1 MKTRDRILLGSLELF
16 NNQGERAV
24 TTNHLAAHLGISP
37 GNLYYHF
44 DNKKAIIR
52 ELYDAHQQQ
61 MMALLKI
68 PEGRPFTITDKAEMM
83 EKLVQELW
91 SHQFLYRDIEH
102 MLVEDPELANQHRL
116 SFKIYLDYALK
127 IHQALADAGLQ
138 DTTEAQR
145 RDLSYNAWIIVTNWI
160 TFIRCTVLPD
170 TEQTLSPAL
179 IKRGVYQVLIIEQAF
194 MTPEAVEEMSLLAQT
209 YYTDID
215 ALLLRDPATTDSL
228 ICA

>member
-1 MKTRDRILLGSLELF
+1 MKTRDRILQGSLELF
-16 NNQGERAV
+16 NSQGERAV

-61 MMALLKI
+61 MMALLEI
-68 PEGRPFTITDKAEMM
+68 PENRPFTIADKAEMM
-83 EKLVQELW
+83 GSLVQELW
-91 SHQFLYRDIEH
+91 GHQFLYRDIEH
-102 MLVEDPELANQHRL
+102 MLVEDPELATQHSL
-116 SFKIYLDYALK
+116 SFKIYLNHAMK

-138 DTTEAQR
+138 NTTETQR

-160 TFIRCTVLPD
+160 TFVRCNVLPN

-179 IKRGVYQVLIIEQAF
+179 IKRGVYQVLVIEQAF
-194 MTPEAVEEMSLLAQT
+194 MTPEAAKEMNRLAET

-215 ALLLRDPATTDSL
+215 SLLFAGTTTDSL
-228 ICA
+228 TCA